1 MIFFT
6 KTHKNTN
13 LFSVKQFF
21 LEIFFKKLSL
31 MALKKK
37 KKNSMKCNYLMLYF
51 IVL

>member
-31 MALKKK
+31 MAI